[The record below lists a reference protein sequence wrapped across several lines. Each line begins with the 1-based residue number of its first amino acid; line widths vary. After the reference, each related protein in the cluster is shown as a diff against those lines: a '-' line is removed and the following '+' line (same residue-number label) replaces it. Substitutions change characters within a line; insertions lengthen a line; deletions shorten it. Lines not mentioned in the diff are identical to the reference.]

1 MTEGFEL
8 TDSTILVVEDDADTR
23 ELLRGYLETT
33 GATVIE
39 ASDGRE
45 ALAQVEQHRPC
56 MIFCDLG
63 LPGLGGIS
71 LVEQLGQDSG
81 LCRIPVV
88 AITGRG
94 ERSDIDEA
102 LAAGFSG
109 HMLKPVTRAA
119 ILSEARRVLAAQGD
133 A

>member
-1 MTEGFEL
+1 MTEAPRLE
-8 TDSTILVVEDDADTR
+8 DATILVVEDDADTR
-23 ELLRGYLETT
+23 ELLRVYLEPT
-33 GATVIE
+33 GARVLE
-39 ASDGRE
+39 AADGKE
-45 ALAQVEQHRPC
+45 ALAQIARHRPHLV
-56 MIFCDLG
+56 FCDLG
-63 LPGLGGIS
+63 LPRLGGIS

-102 LAAGFSG
+102 LSAGFSG
-109 HMLKPVTRAA
+109 HMLKPVTRTA
-119 ILSEARRVLAAQGD
+119 ILSEARRVLAANGE